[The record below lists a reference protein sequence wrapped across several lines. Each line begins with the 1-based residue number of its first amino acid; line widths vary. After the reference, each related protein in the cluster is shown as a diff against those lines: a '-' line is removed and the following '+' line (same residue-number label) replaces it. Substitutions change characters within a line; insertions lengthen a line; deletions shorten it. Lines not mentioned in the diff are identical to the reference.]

1 MHDDIVSYFEDFV
14 KQYLVM
20 CKKMVI
26 FSYELSRRVTF
37 FDKFVD
43 SGANYEYA
51 RRYFFHMIYGE

>member
-14 KQYLVM
+14 KQYMVM
-20 CKKMVI
+20 CKKKVI

-51 RRYFFHMIYGE
+51 RR